1 MTAQVRALVTGGAGF
16 IGSHLVDALLA
27 RGSSVT
33 VLDDLSTGNVA
44 HLTTHDGDKRF
55 NAIRGSV
62 LDSDLVT
69 SLVRAHD
76 IVYHLAAAVGVRHIV
91 ADPLAA
97 MLTNVRGSE
106 IVLSAAFDERVPVL
120 LASTSEIYG
129 KSTAYPFREDG
140 DRVLGST
147 SVHRW
152 SYSTAKAIDEHLAFA
167 YAEKGLAVSIV
178 RYFNSYGPRIDSRG
192 YGSVIARFAAQ
203 ALAGEP
209 MTVHGDGGQS
219 RCFTY
224 VADTVRGTLLAAG
237 AARQGKPVV
246 YNIGSR
252 EEVTIGELAAL
263 VREILGSRSEVVR
276 VPYEDYYGSGFEDTR
291 RRIPDTQRAS
301 ADLGFTAE
309 VALRDGLARTLAWC
323 RDTYGIATSS

>member
-1 MTAQVRALVTGGAGF
+1 MTAQGRALVTGGAGF

-33 VLDDLSTGNVA
+33 VLDDLSTGKAA
-44 HLTTHDGDKRF
+44 HLATHDGDPCF
-55 NAIRGSV
+55 TAVRGSV
-62 LDSDLVT
+62 LDAELVA
-69 SLVRAHD
+69 SLVRAHEV
-76 IVYHLAAAVGVRHIV
+76 VYHLAAAVGVRHIV

-106 IVLSAAFDERVPVL
+106 IVLSAASEARVPVL

-147 SVHRW
+147 AVHRW

-167 YAEKGLAVSIV
+167 YAERGLAVTIV
-178 RYFNSYGPRIDSRG
+178 RYFNSYGPRIDARG

-209 MTVHGDGGQS
+209 LTVHGDGGQS

-224 VADTVRGTLLAAG
+224 VDDTVRGTMLAAA
-237 AARQGKPVV
+237 AAREGRAVV

-252 EEVTIGELAAL
+252 EEVTIGAIAEL
-263 VREILGSRSEVVR
+263 VREILDSRSAIVR
-276 VPYEDYYGSGFEDTR
+276 VPYVEYYGPGFEDTR
-291 RRIPDTQRAS
+291 RRIPDTERAA
-301 ADLGFTAE
+301 ADLGFTAD
-309 VALRDGLARTLAWC
+309 VALRDGLGRTLAWC
-323 RDTYGIATSS
+323 RDAYGTVTS

>member
-1 MTAQVRALVTGGAGF
+1 MTQARALVTGGAGF
-16 IGSHLVDALLA
+16 IGSHLVEALLA
-27 RGSSVT
+27 RDSSVT
-33 VLDDLSTGNVA
+33 VLDDLSTGKAA
-44 HLTTHDGDKRF
+44 HLAMHDGDSRF
-55 NAIRGSV
+55 AAVRGSV
-62 LDSDLVT
+62 LDSALVG
-69 SLVRAHD
+69 SLMRDHD
-76 IVYHLAAAVGVRHIV
+76 VVYHLAAAVGVRHIV

-106 IVLSAAFDERVPVL
+106 IVLSAAFERRLPVL

-147 SVHRW
+147 AVHRW

-167 YAEKGLAVSIV
+167 YAEKGLAVTIV

-203 ALAGEP
+203 ALAGGP
-209 MTVHGDGGQS
+209 ITVHGDGGQS

-224 VADTVRGTLLAAG
+224 VADTVRGTMLG
-237 AARQGKPVV
+237 AAAAREGKPVV

-252 EEVTIGELAAL
+252 EEVTIEELAGL
-263 VREILGSRSEVVR
+263 VREIVGSRSDIVH
-276 VPYEDYYGSGFEDTR
+276 VPYEEYYGAGFEDTR
-291 RRIPDTQRAS
+291 RRIPDTERAA
-301 ADLGFTAE
+301 ADLGFTAD

-323 RDTYGIATSS
+323 RDAYGIATSS